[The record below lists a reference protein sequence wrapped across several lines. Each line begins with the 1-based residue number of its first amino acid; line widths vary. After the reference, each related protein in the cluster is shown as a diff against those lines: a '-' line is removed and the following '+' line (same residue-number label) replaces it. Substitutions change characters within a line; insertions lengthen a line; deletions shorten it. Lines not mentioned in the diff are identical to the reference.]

1 MDKITR
7 LDIQNIRIIIFDSTE
22 IEKEAKKTSNIKL
35 SEAPSFP
42 NYSPPRPNLQH
53 LGANP
58 GNPMASEYN
67 NLIDQIILEEKY
79 EENEGT
85 PPGSPLFS
93 PRGKRDLD
101 HCSSSG
107 QFENEENKKFF
118 NDQFK
123 PNLFSFDSI
132 ASRSAFIINF

>member
-22 IEKEAKKTSNIKL
+22 IEKEAKKKSHVKLGHSHSFSNH
-35 SEAPSFP
+35 
-42 NYSPPRPNLQH
+42 SPGVPNLQH

-58 GNPMASEYN
+58 GNPIDSPYN
-67 NLIDQIILEEKY
+67 NLIDEIILEEKY

-93 PRGKRDLD
+93 PRGKSD
-101 HCSSSG
+101 
-107 QFENEENKKFF
+107 
-118 NDQFK
+118 
-123 PNLFSFDSI
+123 
-132 ASRSAFIINF
+132 

>member
-22 IEKEAKKTSNIKL
+22 IEKEAKKKSNIKL
-35 SEAPSFP
+35 SEVPSFS
-42 NYSPPRPNLQH
+42 NYSPPSPHRQQRT
-53 LGANP
+53 GANP
-58 GNPMASEYN
+58 GNPIDPPYR

-93 PRGKRDLD
+93 PRGKSD
-101 HCSSSG
+101 
-107 QFENEENKKFF
+107 
-118 NDQFK
+118 
-123 PNLFSFDSI
+123 
-132 ASRSAFIINF
+132 